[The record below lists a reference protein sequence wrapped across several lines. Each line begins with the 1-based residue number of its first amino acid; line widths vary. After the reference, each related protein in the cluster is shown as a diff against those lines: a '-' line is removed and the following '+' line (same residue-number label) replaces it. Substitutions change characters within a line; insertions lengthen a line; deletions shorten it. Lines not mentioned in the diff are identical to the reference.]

1 MHIHILCQVIFK
13 REKVIILSKKEIHM
27 FSSHLFY
34 QMILWYIFDIDGFV

>member
-1 MHIHILCQVIFK
+1 MIFK
-13 REKVIILSKKEIHM
+13 REREKEKEKETEKKVIILIHM